1 MNAMMSLKVDMGR
14 RELLRLAGLA
24 GIGAAFL
31 PRLAWAA
38 GQPDISP
45 KVSALIARWVGPGKF
60 PGMVAALGLP
70 GQETR
75 FLTGGT
81 DSFTDFDPQGADSL
95 YRIYSMTKPITGMAA
110 MLLIGEGKLA
120 LDQPLADILPKFAHM
135 QVQKTYDGS
144 ITDLEPAK
152 SLITIRELVT
162 HTSGI
167 GYSIIQRG
175 PIREAFIDAGL
186 VAGQVS
192 RTKVPGLDRGQ
203 PVKSLAL
210 FADGLARMPLVY
222 QPGTH
227 WSYSNGLDLM
237 GRVIEVVSGQS
248 FDAFLKE
255 RLFDPIGM
263 TSTFFQVPAGDAKRL
278 TTNYGVVAGNLIPID
293 PGDTSIY
300 LDKPP
305 FPSGGAGLVSSPRDY
320 DRFLLML
327 AGYGQIAGKRV
338 IPEAAVRQGTGNLLP
353 PGVAG
358 PALMSP
364 VSDFGAGGRVG
375 RGAEEGIYGW
385 AGAAGTVATVD
396 MKRGI
401 RSGIYVQFMPPNALP
416 LLGEY
421 QQALHA
427 DIMGLVEK
435 HA

>member
-1 MNAMMSLKVDMGR
+1 M
-14 RELLRLAGLA
+14 AGL
-24 GIGAAFL
+24 GAAFF

-38 GQPDISP
+38 QQPNLSP
-45 KVSALIARWVGPGKF
+45 QVSALIARWVGPGKF

-70 GQETR
+70 GQETQ
-75 FLTGGT
+75 FVASGT
-81 DSFTDFDPQGADSL
+81 DSFTDLDPQGPDSL
-95 YRIYSMTKPITGMAA
+95 YRIYSMTKPISGMAT
-110 MLLIGEGKLA
+110 MLLIGEGKLR
-120 LDQPLADILPKFAHM
+120 LDQPVADILPKFAQM

-152 SLITIRELVT
+152 SQITIRELIT

-175 PIREAFIDAGL
+175 PLKDAFVDAGL
-186 VAGQVS
+186 IAGQIS
-192 RTKVPGLDRGQ
+192 RMSIPGLDRGQ
-203 PVKSLAL
+203 AVPSLAL
-210 FADGLARMPLVY
+210 FADHLAEMPLVY

-237 GRVIEVVSGQS
+237 GRVIEVVSGTT
-248 FDAFLKE
+248 FDAFLKA

-263 TSTFFQVPAGDAKRL
+263 TSTFFQVPASEAKRL
-278 TTNYGVVAGNLIPID
+278 TTSYGALGGNLIPID
-293 PGDTSIY
+293 PGATSIY

-305 FPSGGAGLVSSPRDY
+305 FPAGGAGLVSSPRDY

-327 AGYGQIAGKRV
+327 AGYGRIDGKRV
-338 IPEAAVRQGTGNLLP
+338 IAEAAVRQGTSNLLP

-358 PALMSP
+358 PALMAP
-364 VSDFGAGGRVG
+364 ASDFGAGGRVG
-375 RGAEEGIYGW
+375 VGAEDGIYGW

-401 RSGIYVQFMPPNALP
+401 RSGLYVQFMPPNALP
-416 LLGEY
+416 LLSEY

-427 DIMGLVEK
+427 DLAALVEK